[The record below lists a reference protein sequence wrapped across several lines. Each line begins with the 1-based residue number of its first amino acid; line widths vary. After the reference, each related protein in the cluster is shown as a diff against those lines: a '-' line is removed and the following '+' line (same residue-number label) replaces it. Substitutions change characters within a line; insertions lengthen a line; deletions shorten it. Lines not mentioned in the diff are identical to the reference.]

1 MRAPWALTA
10 GVVIAAIVAAGLAG
24 VVVGIR
30 AGERASAPDVEQLVI
45 ADPSFLAGTAPD
57 ALRSAGGFT
66 GFGGLPALPGDVLR
80 AGTVVEAD
88 GGLLVV
94 AAEGSTTAIQY
105 SATARLFRFGP
116 LARALTA
123 GDLVVVRLEDGEPTG
138 VLLVPP
144 DIEEG
149 LGLAAGE

>member
-10 GVVIAAIVAAGLAG
+10 GVAIAALLAAGLAG
-24 VVVGIR
+24 AVVGIR
-30 AGERASAPDVEQLVI
+30 AGEWASEPDVEQLVI
-45 ADPSFLAGTAPD
+45 ADPSFLGGTPAD

-94 AAEGSTTAIQY
+94 AAEGSATAIQY
-105 SATARLFRFGP
+105 SAPARLFRIGP
-116 LARALTA
+116 LARALGA

-138 VLLVPP
+138 VLLVPSG
-144 DIEEG
+144 IEEG
-149 LGLAAGE
+149 LGLAAGD